1 MQNIHVAA
9 PRHRD
14 MLGQCAAGGRTGKL
28 IAFARWL
35 ASGAIPTAKS
45 VSLADELKELEAQ
58 GITPQPSATGASI
71 AVISQSEPPEC
82 FFPRPNQPPYLW
94 SCNVIA
100 MHVFMAMQTQWRVGM
115 AGATGLD
122 YGVLP
127 AVMDMMC
134 VDMQERR
141 RVFSKVRVVE
151 AEFLA
156 AWAKRREEMARQR
169 KTAH

>member
-1 MQNIHVAA
+1 M
-9 PRHRD
+9 
-14 MLGQCAAGGRTGKL
+14 
-28 IAFARWL
+28 

-45 VSLADELKELEAQ
+45 VSLTDELKELEAK
-58 GITPQPSATGASI
+58 GITPQPFVPGASV

-94 SCNVIA
+94 PCNATA
-100 MHVFMAMQTQWRVGM
+100 MHVFSAMQTQWRVGM

-134 VDMQERR
+134 VDMQERKR
-141 RVFSKVRVVE
+141 LFAKVRVVE
-151 AEFLA
+151 AEFLSV
-156 AWAKRREEMARQR
+156 WAKRRDEMAQR
-169 KTAH
+169 RKATH

>member
-1 MQNIHVAA
+1 
-9 PRHRD
+9 
-14 MLGQCAAGGRTGKL
+14 
-28 IAFARWL
+28 
-35 ASGAIPTAKS
+35 
-45 VSLADELKELEAQ
+45 
-58 GITPQPSATGASI
+58 
-71 AVISQSEPPEC
+71 
-82 FFPRPNQPPYLW
+82 
-94 SCNVIA
+94 

-141 RVFSKVRVVE
+141 HVFAKVRVVE

-156 AWAKRREEMARQR
+156 AGAKRREKMAQQR